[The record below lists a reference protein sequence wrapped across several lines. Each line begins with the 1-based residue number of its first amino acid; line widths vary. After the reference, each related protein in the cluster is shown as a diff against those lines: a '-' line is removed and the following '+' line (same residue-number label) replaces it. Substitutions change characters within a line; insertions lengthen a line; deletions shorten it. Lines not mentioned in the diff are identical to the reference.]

1 MNLPFTLNELT
12 DFARKC
18 RSERLSVKERAW
30 EVEPGHIRYYG
41 APTLQVIGPDW
52 EHIHD
57 RMWDH
62 SLESVR
68 ECAEIAAQ
76 TGGVVSLQFPI
87 CHMAVGRWESVE
99 VDDGFEI
106 QLYPK
111 FALRT
116 HNTYVDISAEED
128 AEGGDETETVTT

>member
-1 MNLPFTLNELT
+1 MDMPFSMDELT
-12 DFARKC
+12 AFARKC
-18 RSERLSVKERAW
+18 RSERLSVNEGAW
-30 EVEPGHIRYYG
+30 DVEPGHIRYYG

-57 RMWDH
+57 RVWDH

-68 ECAEIAAQ
+68 ECAEIAEA
-76 TGGVVSLQFPI
+76 TAGVVSLQYAIF
-87 CHMAVGRWESVE
+87 HMAVGRWESVE

-128 AEGGDETETVTT
+128 EEGGEETETATT